1 MDFIGKYF
9 EFKMVFYQKNS
20 NSLSIHGSQLEDI
33 LFYVDEK
40 IQELIKYNDDLYY
53 LKEMLGKARVQD
65 SDNENFWRYEERC
78 LENFK
83 EFISINLAQ
92 FEDIYRKL
100 FNIYL
105 TF

>member
-1 MDFIGKYF
+1 MDYIGKYF
-9 EFKMVFYQKNS
+9 EFKMLFHQKNS
-20 NSLSIHGSQLEDI
+20 NSLIIQGTQLEDI
-33 LFYVDEK
+33 LLYVDEK
-40 IQELIKYNDDLYY
+40 IQELKKYDEDLKY
-53 LKEMLGKARVQD
+53 LRQILEKARDQD